1 VHITDAES
9 ERYEV
14 PQMLLPREGVEG
26 LEMETA
32 RRLGWFGERRGSG
45 RHALEFRYTGDPF
58 GFAVVRRVN
67 GEVLFNTSS
76 PGSGKGGFNNLVF
89 KDQYLEI
96 SSQLPHK
103 SVLYGLGENT
113 HRDGPRLEHGRTYTL
128 WATDIGSWIPD
139 IDLYG
144 TYPFVMDLR
153 AGGVAHGVA
162 LLNSNGMDV
171 DYGDD
176 SITFKIIGGM
186 LDFHFFAGPHP
197 LDVVDQCTQL
207 VGRPASM
214 PYWVLGTQL
223 PSIPALVS
231 PHYLPDITRR
241 SGHRR
246 LLGFFVFLFA
256 AIACG

>member
-1 VHITDAES
+1 VHITDADS

-14 PQMLLPREGVEG
+14 PQMLLPREGMEG
-26 LEMETA
+26 LETGSA
-32 RRLGWFGERRGSG
+32 RRLGWFGERQGSG
-45 RHALEFRYTGDPF
+45 THALEFRYTGDPF
-58 GFAVVRRVN
+58 GFAVVRRAN
-67 GEVLFNTSS
+67 GEVLFNTSA
-76 PGSGKGGFNNLVF
+76 PGSRSRGRFNNLVF
-89 KDQYLEI
+89 KDQYLEV

-186 LDFHFFAGPHP
+186 LDFHFFAGPRP

-223 PSIPALVS
+223 HSIPALVS
-231 PHYLPDITRR
+231 PWPHLTITQISHAKVDI
-241 SGHRR
+241 GY
-246 LLGFFVFLFA
+246 
-256 AIACG
+256 ACG